1 MTFWITTIAL
11 ALIISASLGF
21 VLIRRRKSEDVDEP
35 AAAYDLKIYRDQ
47 LRDIDRDLAR
57 GVISEADAGPVR
69 VEISR
74 RILAADARVQA
85 TSSAS
90 DDVGAQG
97 RMMAVVLMVVLV
109 AGSAGLYLVMGAPG
123 YGDLGLDRRVEMAN
137 LAREN
142 RPDQADAEARIPAAP
157 TVQLDPGYV
166 TLIKQLR
173 EKVAANPDDLQG
185 QILLAR
191 HEARSGDF
199 AAAHRAQARVIE
211 LMGDT
216 VTSRQYAE
224 YGELLIVAANGYVSP
239 EAEDALRTA
248 LEMDPRDGPSRYYW
262 GLMLGQ
268 IGRPDLAFRVWEGTL
283 RQGPPDAPW
292 LGPIRE
298 SIEEMAWRAGVNN
311 YTVPDAP
318 EAPMAAPPLA
328 GPSAGDVA
336 AASDMSAE
344 DRQQMIRSMVERL
357 SGRLASEGGSPA
369 EWARLITAL
378 GILGDTARA
387 QTIFDEAKTVFADND
402 AALGEINSAAQKV
415 GLGG

>member
-11 ALIISASLGF
+11 ALIISAFLGF
-21 VLIRRRKSEDVDEP
+21 VLTRRRQGDDADEP
-35 AAAYDLKIYRDQ
+35 AAAYDLKVYRDQ

-57 GVISEADAGPVR
+57 GVIGEDDAGPVR

-85 TSSAS
+85 SSGAA
-90 DDVGAQG
+90 DDTGAQG
-97 RMMAVVLMVVLV
+97 RMLAVVLVVVLV
-109 AGSAGLYLVMGAPG
+109 AGSIGLYMVVGAPG

-137 LAREN
+137 LAREG
-142 RPDQADAEARIPAAP
+142 RPVQADAEARIPAAP
-157 TVQLDPGYV
+157 AIDLDPGYV
-166 TLIKQLR
+166 ALIKQLR
-173 EKVAANPDDLQG
+173 EKVAATPDDLQG
-185 QILLAR
+185 QVLLSR

-199 AAAHRAQARVIE
+199 VAAHRAQARVIA

-239 EAEDALRTA
+239 EAEEALRAA

-311 YTVPDAP
+311 YSLPDAP
-318 EAPMAAPPLA
+318 AAAPPLA

-336 AASDMSAE
+336 AASDMSEE

-378 GILGDTARA
+378 GILGDTTRA
-387 QTIFDEAKTVFADND
+387 QSIFDEAKTVFADND
-402 AALGEINSAAQKV
+402 AALGEISSAAQKA
-415 GLGG
+415 GLDG

>member
-11 ALIISASLGF
+11 ALIISAFLGF
-21 VLIRRRKSEDVDEP
+21 VLTRRRQGEDADEP

-57 GVISEADAGPVR
+57 GVISEDDAGPVR

-85 TSSAS
+85 AGGA
-90 DDVGAQG
+90 DDDTGAQG
-97 RMMAVVLMVVLV
+97 RMMAAVLMVVLV
-109 AGSAGLYLVMGAPG
+109 AGSAGMYMVMGAPG

-157 TVQLDPGYV
+157 AIDLDPGYV
-166 TLIKQLR
+166 ALIKQLR

-185 QILLAR
+185 QILLSR

-199 AAAHRAQARVIE
+199 AAAHRAQARVID

-239 EAEDALRTA
+239 EAEEALRTA

-292 LGPIRE
+292 LNPIRD

-311 YTVPDAP
+311 YTLPDAP
-318 EAPMAAPPLA
+318 ASAPPLA

-336 AASDMSAE
+336 AASDMSEE

-378 GILGDTARA
+378 GILGDTTRA

-402 AALGEINSAAQKV
+402 DALGEINSAAQKV